1 MDGERTGDVLVTYG
15 EPSGDVLVHHGV
27 KGMKWGIRKDR
38 SSGGSKKKKKKKTGL
53 LAEIQKTYKA
63 REKAKLA
70 EAEAKRAANT
80 RNVTIGV
87 GRSKKKQQSSGT
99 PDILVSK
106 EGRVAVSLKY
116 PGMSDAELRMIVNR
130 LNTEAQL
137 SKLTTPPP
145 VAKKKFSDTLKQV
158 STVAAK
164 SAAVIGVL
172 GGAAALG
179 KKYGLTEQQTQNL
192 EKTLKILEIIGK

>member
-38 SSGGSKKKKKKKTGL
+38 SSGGSKKKKKKKGI

-80 RNVTIGV
+80 RNVTVSIG
-87 GRSKKKQQSSGT
+87 GGKSSGKASYKT
-99 PDILVSK
+99 
-106 EGRVAVSLKY
+106 
-116 PGMSDAELRMIVNR
+116 MSDAELRAVVQRMS
-130 LNTEAQL
+130 LEKQYKQL
-137 SKLTTPPP
+137 SSESQRGKM
-145 VAKKKFSDTLKQV
+145 KFSDTAKKV
-158 STVAAK
+158 SNVAAK